1 LITDH
6 EVQLLQ
12 KDKARAIRLGERL
25 AGLIEQAVYDRLPF
39 EARWLEDLRQI
50 NEIIPT
56 VGKSKDDVFA
66 QTGIGRANVFANIS
80 RPKTETAIAQFEEM
94 SIPNDDKNWSISPTP
109 VPEVATDMMNNEVA
123 RNEMGETVNNPE
135 TEQPFTWAEVAA
147 KTMEE
152 AIEKSKAM
160 SRQIEDDLVQ
170 THFNVVQ
177 RHVQKSAA
185 IYGTGIIKGP
195 IKEERIKKKW
205 RSRKYADIDTEGKV
219 VGTGQDWVLDLD
231 TLSQPG
237 AGWVDIWNAF
247 PDLSARNLKECE
259 YFLERSYHVRKSLVQ
274 LQHIAGINLEQLKE
288 AIERGPGESQT
299 HGSTYIDR
307 MREING
313 QIRLMN
319 DNRYEQWRYHGPV
332 NGEDLIATGASVY
345 GNLNESLD
353 MQDAIIW
360 MVGSHPIRAVLNPL
374 DSKEWPYGIFVWEE
388 DDTSIFGFGV
398 PYRLRNPQRIMN
410 TAWNM
415 LLDHAGHIAG
425 PQIVI
430 DRRLLD
436 PVDKQWDNLH
446 PFKVWQFNAKEAG
459 PNLRPADVFHFA
471 QINSN
476 QEAIAN
482 IYDMARLLMDE
493 VSQIHTQNQ
502 GLGQQ
507 QNKMGADTLG
517 GMILLQNQ
525 SSVTTRHR
533 VQMWDDN
540 IIKPII
546 TRFYDYEM
554 QFNENDEIK
563 GDMEINPRGTS
574 ALLVKELQTKSLV
587 EMAKLGESEVYSQYI
602 KHDEILR
609 RLQSSLRIEGEGV
622 VKTEDD
628 IAQAQQ
634 QAAQQA
640 EKPSPEEELEEAKLS
655 IESAKVQ
662 MKGEELRMMTEMA
675 LAKMQHEERMELF
688 KRAKDDGLTDKQL
701 QARLSEVA
709 LKEFNTNERF
719 KAEVEI
725 KIREGQTANYGLDA
739 A

>member
-1 LITDH
+1 
-6 EVQLLQ
+6 VQLLR
-12 KDKARAIRLGERL
+12 KDKSRAIRLGERL
-25 AGLIEQAVYDRLPF
+25 AGVIEQAVYDRLPF

-66 QTGIGRANVFANIS
+66 QTGIGRANVFANIT
-80 RPKTETAIAQFEEM
+80 RPKTETAIAQLEEM
-94 SIPNDDKNWSISPTP
+94 SIPNDDKNWSINPTP
-109 VPEVATDMMNNEVA
+109 VPEIAGEMMNNEIA
-123 RNEMGETVNNPE
+123 QNERGQTVENPE
-135 TEQPFTWAEVAA
+135 TGEPFTWSEVAA

-152 AIEKSKAM
+152 ATDKAKAM

-170 THFNVVQ
+170 TQFNVVQ
-177 RHVQKSAA
+177 RQVQKSAV

-205 RSRKYADIDTEGKV
+205 RQRNYADLDDQGNIVGRGK
-219 VGTGQDWVLDLD
+219 DWVLDMA
-231 TLSQPG
+231 TISQPG
-237 AGWVDIWNAF
+237 AGVVDIWNAF
-247 PDLSARNLKECE
+247 PDLSARTLKQCE

-274 LQHIAGINLEQLKE
+274 LQHIPGVNLEQLKL

-313 QIRLMN
+313 QIRLMS

-332 NGEDLIATGASVY
+332 NGEDLIATGASIY
-345 GNLNESLD
+345 GDMSTSLD

-360 MVGSHPIRAVLNPL
+360 MVGSQPIRAVLNPL

-388 DDTSIFGFGV
+388 DDASIFGFGV
-398 PYRLRNPQRIMN
+398 PYRVRNPQRIMN
-410 TAWNM
+410 TSWNM

-425 PQIVI
+425 PQIII
-430 DRRLLD
+430 DRKLLD

-459 PNLRPADVFHFA
+459 PNLKPGDVFHFA
-471 QINSN
+471 QIDSN

-493 VSQIHTQNQ
+493 VSQIQTQNQ

-554 QFNENDEIK
+554 QFNPNDEIK
-563 GDMEINPRGTS
+563 GDMEVNPRGTS

-587 EMAKLGESEVYSQYI
+587 EMAKLGESEIYAPYI

-609 RLQSSLRIEGEGV
+609 RLQASLRIEGEGV
-622 VKTEDD
+622 VKSEDE
-628 IAQAQQ
+628 ISQEEQ
-634 QAAQQA
+634 QAAQQQQQ
-640 EKPSPEEELEEAKLS
+640 PSPEEELKEAELAIDSARVQLEQQKLQVM
-655 IESAKVQ
+655 VQ
-662 MKGEELRMMTEMA
+662 
-675 LAKMQHEERMELF
+675 LAIQKMEHEERMEMF
-688 KRAKDDGLTDKQL
+688 KRAKEEGLSDKQL
-701 QARLSEVA
+701 QAKLSETA
-709 LKEFNTNERF
+709 LKEYNTNERF
-719 KAEVEI
+719 KAEVDI
-725 KIREGQTANYGLDA
+725 KLREGQTANYGLEA